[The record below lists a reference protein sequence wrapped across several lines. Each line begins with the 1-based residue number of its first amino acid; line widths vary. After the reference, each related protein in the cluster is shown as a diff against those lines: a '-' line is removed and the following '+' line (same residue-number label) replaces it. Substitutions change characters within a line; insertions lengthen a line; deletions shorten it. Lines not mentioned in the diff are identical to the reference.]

1 MIGRSSVL
9 RTGHC
14 RQPNPLHRG
23 RDWPITEGVRQLR
36 DAMSSWSAAD
46 LRLAGATLV
55 SAQGSTPHQ
64 LGLSL
69 VTSEAGETVGALSG
83 GCVDA
88 DVVLACDRVLAG
100 GPAEVLI
107 FGTDDGDT
115 TGLACGGV
123 LTVWVH
129 ELEPAAI
136 SAILGAS
143 DAAVLTH
150 NDGRCIRQ
158 YAVSAQSSAPEC
170 GTGAPDP
177 LHAVA
182 AGWLHGARRRAD
194 LLDCPAGGQMFVEAF
209 GRRGLF
215 VVVGSSGY
223 TEALCAQ
230 AELLGYQTVV
240 IEPRPRF
247 AAGITCAGE
256 VIGSWPDAALEK
268 LDEHGRLDDRSAI
281 VICTHDP
288 KFDEPALTAALN
300 TPAGFIGALGS
311 RATSA
316 GRFERLR
323 ARGVPQSDLDRIHSP
338 VGLDLGGASPA
349 ETAVSVAAQIIAVA
363 GNRSA
368 APLRDTSGPLH
379 AR

>member
-1 MIGRSSVL
+1 M
-9 RTGHC
+9 
-14 RQPNPLHRG
+14 P
-23 RDWPITEGVRQLR
+23 QLR
-36 DAMSSWSAAD
+36 DAISAWSAAG
-46 LRLAGATLV
+46 LRLVGATLV
-55 SAQGSTPHQ
+55 KSDGSTPHQ
-64 LGLSL
+64 LGLAL
-69 VTSEAGETVGALSG
+69 VTSEAGDTVGALSG

-100 GPAEVLI
+100 GPPEVLR
-107 FGTDDGDT
+107 FGTDDDGT
-115 TGLACGGV
+115 SELACGGA

-129 ELEPAAI
+129 DIDPAAI
-136 SAILGAS
+136 AAMLAAS
-143 DAAVLTH
+143 DSVVLT
-150 NDGRCIRQ
+150 
-158 YAVSAQSSAPEC
+158 
-170 GTGAPDP
+170 
-177 LHAVA
+177 
-182 AGWLHGARRRAD
+182 RRRGPRIDQCAVTRSGATDLAAD
-194 LLDCPAGGQMFVEAF
+194 RAAATALADSTRAIAARWLLDCSRRTGFQDCEDGAEVFFEAF

-223 TEALCAQ
+223 TEALCSQ
-230 AELLGYQTVV
+230 ADLLGYQTVV

-268 LDEHGRLDDRSAI
+268 LTEHGRLDDRAAI
-281 VICTHDP
+281 VVCTHDP
-288 KFDEPALTAALN
+288 KFDEPALAAALN

-316 GRFERLR
+316 GRLERLR
-323 ARGVPQSDLDRIHSP
+323 ARGIAENALARIHSP

-363 GNRSA
+363 RGRSG